1 MGNELKIKVEQDNSK
16 EIVDKHE
23 QEWRVQGAIDTLIRA
38 EEIKKD
44 KELMALVEPKLREK
58 AQAAQNAAEILYGK
72 KEGE

>member
-16 EIVDKHE
+16 EIADKHE
-23 QEWRVQGAIDTLIRA
+23 QEWKVQGAIDILIRA

-58 AQAAQNAAEILYGK
+58 AQAAQNAAEILYSK

>member
-16 EIVDKHE
+16 EIEDK
-23 QEWRVQGAIDTLIRA
+23 QQREWEVERAIDTLIRA

-44 KELMALVEPKLREK
+44 KELMALVEPKLRKK
-58 AQAAQNAAEILYGK
+58 AQAAQNAADVLYGK

>member
-1 MGNELKIKVEQDNSK
+1 MGNELKIKVEQDNTK
-16 EIVDKHE
+16 EIADK
-23 QEWRVQGAIDTLIRA
+23 QEREWEVERAIDTLIRA